1 MTIERAL
8 KIGQR
13 LLINSTSPILDTEVL
28 LSYVLDCAR
37 TNLITKSKLG
47 LNYRQLVKFL
57 YLILKR
63 RLNWPVAYL
72 VGCKEFYGRNF
83 VVNKDVL
90 VPRPASELLVE
101 ETIDLVKRL
110 ANQQNYVIE
119 IGTGSGCIAIS
130 LMFALPQTKIIA
142 TDISSSA
149 LKIARLNAKNYKIN
163 HQLEF
168 IAGDM
173 LTPLLEHKNCLMD
186 SLIIANPPY
195 LLPSEITKTLRFE
208 PKIALLDGAGSL
220 NWYKKL
226 FSQIAGLTPTNRPR
240 ALILEINPLTSDSLV
255 TLIKNILP
263 LCQVDVKNDLSGFKR
278 ILTVS
283 LAKNNE

>member
-28 LSYVLDCAR
+28 LSYILDCSR
-37 TNLITKSKLG
+37 TNLIAKSKLE
-47 LNYRQLVKFL
+47 LNYRQFVKFI
-57 YLILKR
+57 YLILKC

-72 VGCKEFYGRNF
+72 IGYKEFYGRNF
-83 VVNKDVL
+83 VVNKNVL
-90 VPRPASELLVE
+90 IPRPASELLVE
-101 ETIDLVKRL
+101 ETINSVKRL
-110 ANQQNYVIE
+110 ANPQNFVIE

-130 LMFALPQTKIIA
+130 LKLALPQTKIIA

-149 LKIARLNAKNYKIN
+149 LKIAHLNAKNYKIN

-173 LTPLLEHKNCLMD
+173 LTPLLGRKNCLKD
-186 SLIIANPPY
+186 SLIISNPPY
-195 LLPSEITKTLRFE
+195 LLPGEITKALKFE
-208 PKIALLDGAGSL
+208 PKIALIDGSDGL

-226 FSQIAGLTPTNRPR
+226 FSQISGLTPANRPSG
-240 ALILEINPLTSDSLV
+240 LILEINPLTSDPLV
-255 TLIKNILP
+255 TLTKNILP

-278 ILTVS
+278 LLTVN